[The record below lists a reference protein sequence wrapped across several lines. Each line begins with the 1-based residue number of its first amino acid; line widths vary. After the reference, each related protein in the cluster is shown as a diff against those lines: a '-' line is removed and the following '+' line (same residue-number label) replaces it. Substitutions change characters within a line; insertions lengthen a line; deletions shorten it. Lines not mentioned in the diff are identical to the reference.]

1 MRLLLPEI
9 FEKVDAA
16 KNEEERINILRVN
29 DSPVLQTVLGISFN
43 PASKMRLP
51 EGKPPFKVD
60 KDLPLGY
67 SPTNLYK
74 EARKFYIWFQPSN
87 LSKVK
92 LESLFIEMLES
103 VHWKEADIL
112 CAMKDKALSALYKNM
127 TEDLVRK
134 TYPTLLPPA
143 VEKSTESEQTSI
155 KKGRGRPKKLK
166 TEKI

>member
-9 FEKVDAA
+9 FEKVETA
-16 KNEEERINILRVN
+16 KSEEERIKILLTN
-29 DSPVLQTVLGISFN
+29 DSPVLQTVLGICFN
-43 PASKMRLP
+43 PDTKMRLP

-60 KDLPLGY
+60 KDTPMGY

-74 EARKFYIWFQPSN
+74 EARKFYIWLNPSN

-112 CAMKDKALSALYKNM
+112 CAMKDKQLSTLYKTM

-134 TYPTLLPPA
+134 TYPNLLPKIEKKPEEQI
-143 VEKSTESEQTSI
+143 VETIQPVKR
-155 KKGRGRPKKLK
+155 GRGRPKKVN
-166 TEKI
+166 T